1 MNIAICD
8 DDQIFCQQ
16 LEECVQQLFKD
27 NSQDFECEIFYSG
40 ESMLSFVEKNQRG
53 FQIYLLDIGMA
64 GMDGIG
70 VAEVIRQ
77 KDLDAIIIFV
87 TSHEAEMPRAFDVLA
102 FHYLVKPLD
111 EKQVFRVLSSAVY
124 YIHKKRTV
132 FQYPIRRQ
140 VNTILLAEVAYFESV
155 SRKIRIHTTK
165 GEVFEYYGTLKDV
178 ERQAGSFNFSRIHKS
193 YLVNLECIQRTENQT
208 IMMRDQTVLSISRR
222 YHQLFH
228 RAFRRYLLGSMK
240 QVL

>member
-16 LEECVQQLFKD
+16 LEESVQQLFD
-27 NSQDFECEIFYSG
+27 DGSQGYQCEIFYSG
-40 ESMLSFVEKNQRG
+40 ESMLSFVERNQVG
-53 FQIYLLDIGMA
+53 FQIYLLDIGMS

-87 TSHEAEMPRAFDVLA
+87 TSHEGEMPRAFDVLA

-111 EKQVFRVLSSAVY
+111 EKQVFKVLSSAVY
-124 YIHKKRTV
+124 YIQKKKTV
-132 FQYPIRRQ
+132 FQYPVRRQ
-140 VNTILLAEVAYFESV
+140 VNTILLSEVAYFESV
-155 SRKIRIHTTK
+155 SRKIRIHTVK
-165 GEVFEYYGTLKDV
+165 GDVVEYYGTLKDV

-193 YLVNLECIQRTENQT
+193 YLVNLEWIQRTENQT
-208 IMMRDQTVLSISRR
+208 ITMRDQTVLSISRR

-228 RAFRRYLLGSMK
+228 KAFRRYLLGSTRL
-240 QVL
+240 VL